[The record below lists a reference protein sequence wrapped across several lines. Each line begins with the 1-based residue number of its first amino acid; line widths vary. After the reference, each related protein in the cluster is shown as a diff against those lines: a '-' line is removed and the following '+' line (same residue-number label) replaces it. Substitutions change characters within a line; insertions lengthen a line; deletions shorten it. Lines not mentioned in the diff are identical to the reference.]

1 MFTKSRAA
9 ALLIAA
15 ALYPASAAFAQNGD
29 SGQGRAIVT
38 VLGKNTEA
46 TPAVT
51 QQDVKVQV
59 AGKFATVT
67 GWAPLTGQQSK
78 LELVLLIDDSARTS
92 LSRQFDELG
101 QFLKSLPPDTAA
113 GVAYMINGRAAF
125 SGPLTTDHAQLI
137 KEIHITAGAPGENAS
152 PYFCLSDLAKRWPS
166 NDRTAR
172 REVLMLTDGV
182 DNYERRFDPD
192 DPYVQAAITDSIRS
206 GLVVYSIY
214 WRDSGRFDRT
224 NYGNDTGQNLLSLV
238 TAATGGNDYWE
249 GTGNPVSFQPFL
261 EDLSRRLQNQY
272 ELGVT
277 AKIGQKPQVETMKL
291 KISAPAIKV
300 TAPQQV
306 FIAPGGG
313 AQQ

>member
-1 MFTKSRAA
+1 MFTKHKAA
-9 ALLIAA
+9 VLLIAA
-15 ALYPASAAFAQNGD
+15 ALYPASTAFAQNEDGA
-29 SGQGRAIVT
+29 QGRAIVT

-46 TPAVT
+46 SPAVT

-67 GWAPLTGQQSK
+67 GWTPLSNQQSR

-92 LSRQFDELG
+92 LSRQFQEMA
-101 QFLKSLPPDTAA
+101 QFLQSLPPDTAA
-113 GVAYMINGRAAF
+113 GIAYMINGRAAF
-125 SGPLTTDHAQLI
+125 AGPLTTDHAQLA
-137 KEIHITAGAPGENAS
+137 KEIHIPAGAPGENAS

-172 REVLMLTDGV
+172 REVVMVTDGV
-182 DNYERRFDPD
+182 DNYERRFDPE
-192 DPYVQAAITDSIRS
+192 DPYVQSAINDSIRA

-224 NYGNDTGQNLLSLV
+224 MYANDSGQNLLSLV
-238 TAATGGNDYWE
+238 TAATGGYDYWE

-261 EDLSRRLQNQY
+261 EDLNRRLQNQY
-272 ELGVT
+272 ELGFT
-277 AKIGQKPQVETMKL
+277 AKAGQKPQIENMKL

-300 TAPQQV
+300 TAPEQV
-306 FIAPGGG
+306 LVAPGG